1 MGRRI
6 GTERDDM
13 LATGTDTTEIIAGFL
28 RERFPMLANRVLA
41 DETPLLASGAIDSLG
56 ILELMA
62 FLGDRFGIEPKDEDF
77 DPANFDTLGHLAR
90 FVERARA

>member
-1 MGRRI
+1 
-6 GTERDDM
+6 M
-13 LATGTDTTEIIAGFL
+13 LARGTDTTEIIAGFL
-28 RERFPMLANRVLA
+28 RERFPLLANRVLT

-62 FLGDRFGIEPKDEDF
+62 FLEERFGIEPRDEDF

-90 FVERARA
+90 FVERARV